1 MVLQKN
7 LVGNIRSKCTH
18 IMTIIDIINVLD
30 RRKARPTIIA
40 DQVNKSQRPHGRR
53 FAIMQSTFQK
63 AGSSCDLAK

>member
-1 MVLQKN
+1 
-7 LVGNIRSKCTH
+7 
-18 IMTIIDIINVLD
+18 MTIIDIINVLD